1 MLHHHIS
8 DIALLC
14 AFEFNINHFV
24 YVCCR
29 HDSELPTPPLLAE
42 FLRFLRSNSATPHA
56 ISKLRF
62 FAISKLRI
70 LTPKSFLFFFVA
82 FSYFRF
88 CTGGSAETE
97 VLRNIAVAGN
107 RGNARDFS
115 SGILFCS
122 HFKQRFRFVLS
133 RLCPRS
139 AVICDVI
146 EMASCR
152 RQRTRETDESGLEH
166 KFEIRTKKTGLQI
179 RDTKKTGQI
188 RETIESTLEE
198 EEEEHYRHR
207 RENIQTIGHA

>member
-1 MLHHHIS
+1 MKGS
-8 DIALLC
+8 T
-14 AFEFNINHFV
+14 
-24 YVCCR
+24 
-29 HDSELPTPPLLAE
+29 ELPTPPLLAE

-107 RGNARDFS
+107 RGNARGFS

-166 KFEIRTKKTGLQI
+166 KFEIRTKKTG
-179 RDTKKTGQI
+179 QI
-188 RETIESTLEE
+188 RETIESTLEEE

-207 RENIQTIGHA
+207 RENIQTIGHAS